1 MTRVPRIISDTL
13 PDQRR
18 AGATSATTTARGPL
32 AAALPTPG
40 DPSMTAA
47 TMIRLAACALTAV
60 SALAAQAQLKIGVIT
75 SATGPTA
82 AVGIPQKN
90 SAALLPRRI
99 GTVDVEYTVLDDQS
113 DSTQTVTLV
122 KKLLVEQKVDA
133 IIGPSGSPN
142 SMAALQFIAE
152 AKTPML
158 APVGTTAVV
167 LPMDDQKRWVFKTTQ
182 NDGLICEA
190 LVAHMVK
197 HGVKTVGFIG
207 FGDAYGESWFR
218 VFAPMIEKAGIKLVV
233 NERFQRTDQSVIGQA
248 TKIAAAN
255 PDAVLIGAAGGPT
268 VLPHTT
274 LVERGYKGQIYQTH
288 GAATP
293 DFVRLGGKAVDG
305 AVMAASL
312 MLVLDQVPDSNP
324 AKKTATDY
332 IAAYEKLYGSKPATF
347 GANVF
352 DAGLLLQR
360 AVPEAL
366 KKGKPGTEEFRAAL
380 RDALEG
386 TRELV
391 GTQGVYNMSAQ
402 DHAGFDRRGR
412 ELMQLRE
419 GRWQL
424 IPE

>member
-1 MTRVPRIISDTL
+1 MTNLRIAAL
-13 PDQRR
+13 LL
-18 AGATSATTTARGPL
+18 L
-32 AAALPTPG
+32 AALT
-40 DPSMTAA
+40 S
-47 TMIRLAACALTAV
+47 LAAPL
-60 SALAAQAQLKIGVIT
+60 AQAQLKIGVIA

-90 SAALLPRRI
+90 TAALLPKKI
-99 GTVDVEYTVLDDQS
+99 AGLDVEYTVLDDAS
-113 DSTQTVTLV
+113 DSSQTVALV
-122 KKLLVEQKVDA
+122 KKLLTENVDA

-142 SMAALQFIAE
+142 SMAALQFVAD

-167 LPMDDQKRWVFKTTQ
+167 LPMTDQKRWVFKTTQ
-182 NDGLICEA
+182 NDSLICEA

-197 HGVKTVGFIG
+197 KGVKTVGYIG
-207 FGDAYGESWFR
+207 FNDAYGESWYG
-218 VFAPMIEKAGIKLVV
+218 VFVQMIDKAGIKLVA
-233 NERFQRTDQSVIGQA
+233 NERFQRSDQSVIGQA
-248 TKIAAAN
+248 TKIIAAN

-293 DFVRLGGKAVDG
+293 DFVRLGGKSVDG

-312 MLVLDQVPDSNP
+312 MLVLDQIADTNP
-324 AKKTATDY
+324 AKKQALEY
-332 IAAYEKLYGSKPATF
+332 IAAYEKLYGVKPATF

-360 AVPEAL
+360 AVPDAL
-366 KKGKPGTEEFRAAL
+366 KKASKPGTPEFRAAL
-380 RDALEG
+380 RDALESVK
-386 TRELV
+386 ELV
-391 GTQGVYNMSAQ
+391 GTQGVYTMTPQ
-402 DHAGFDRRGR
+402 DHSGFDRRGR
-412 ELMQLRE
+412 ELMTLRD
-419 GRWQL
+419 GKWQL

>member
-1 MTRVPRIISDTL
+1 MKLRFRCAVL
-13 PDQRR
+13 FL
-18 AGATSATTTARGPL
+18 AGFV
-32 AAALPTPG
+32 
-40 DPSMTAA
+40 SMVAS
-47 TMIRLAACALTAV
+47 L
-60 SALAAQAQLKIGVIT
+60 AQAQVKVGVIA

-90 SAALLPRRI
+90 TAALLPRKI
-99 GTVDVEYTVLDDQS
+99 GGLDVEYFVYDDAS
-113 DSTQTVTLV
+113 ESSQTVALV
-122 KKLLVEQKVDA
+122 KKLLTENVDV

-142 SMAALQFIAE
+142 SMAALQFIAD

-167 LPMDDQKRWVFKTTQ
+167 LPMTDQKRWVFKTTQ

-197 HGVKTVGFIG
+197 HGVKTVGYIG
-207 FGDAYGESWFR
+207 FNDAYGESWYG
-218 VFAPMIEKAGIKLVV
+218 VFVPMIEKAGIKLIV

-248 TKIAAAN
+248 TKIVAAN

-312 MLVLDQVPDSNP
+312 MLVLDQEPDSNA
-324 AKKTATDY
+324 AKKQAQEY
-332 IAAYEKLYGSKPATF
+332 IAAYERMFGSKPATF

-366 KKGKPGTEEFRAAL
+366 IKGKPGTPEFRIAL
-380 RDALEG
+380 RDALESIK
-386 TRELV
+386 ELV
-391 GTQGVYNMSAQ
+391 GTQGVYSMTPQ
-402 DHAGFDRRGR
+402 DHSGFDKRGR
-412 ELMQLRE
+412 ELMVLRE
-419 GRWQL
+419 GKWRL
-424 IPE
+424 VPE

>member
-1 MTRVPRIISDTL
+1 MNPRSPIAAL
-13 PDQRR
+13 LL
-18 AGATSATTTARGPL
+18 AALTSLAAPL
-32 AAALPTPG
+32 AH
-40 DPSMTAA
+40 
-47 TMIRLAACALTAV
+47 
-60 SALAAQAQLKIGVIT
+60 AQLKIGVIA

-90 SAALLPRRI
+90 SAALLPKKI
-99 GTVDVEYTVLDDQS
+99 GGLDVEYTVLDDAS
-113 DSTQTVTLV
+113 DSSQTVALV
-122 KKLLVEQKVDA
+122 KKLLTDNVDA

-142 SMAALQFIAE
+142 SMAALQFVAE

-167 LPMDDQKRWVFKTTQ
+167 VPMTDQKRWVFKTTQ
-182 NDGLICEA
+182 NDSLICEA

-197 HGVKTVGFIG
+197 HGVKTVGFLG
-207 FGDAYGESWFR
+207 FNDAYGESWFG
-218 VFAPMIEKAGIKLVV
+218 VFVPMIEKAGIKLVA

-248 TKIAAAN
+248 TKIVAAN

-293 DFVRLGGKAVDG
+293 DFVRLGGRSVDG

-312 MLVLDQVPDSNP
+312 MLVLDQVPDTNP
-324 AKKTATDY
+324 AKKQALEY
-332 IAAYEKLYGSKPATF
+332 IAAYEKMYGTKPATF

-366 KKGKPGTEEFRAAL
+366 KKAKPGTPEFRSAL
-380 RDALEG
+380 RDALE
-386 TRELV
+386 TIKDLV
-391 GTQGVYNMSAQ
+391 GTQGVYTMTPQ
-402 DHAGFDRRGR
+402 DHSGFDRRGR
-412 ELMQLRE
+412 ELMALRD
-419 GRWQL
+419 GKWQL

>member
-1 MTRVPRIISDTL
+1 MRIDL
-13 PDQRR
+13 L
-18 AGATSATTTARGPL
+18 ARLVTL
-32 AAALPTPG
+32 AAA
-40 DPSMTAA
+40 
-47 TMIRLAACALTAV
+47 ALIAV
-60 SALAAQAQLKIGVIT
+60 AAQAQMKVGVIT

-99 GTVDVEYTVLDDQS
+99 GNIEIEYTLLDDAS
-113 DSTQTVTLV
+113 DSTQTVTLI

-142 SMAALQFIAE
+142 AMAALQFISE

-190 LVAHMVK
+190 LVAHMVRQ
-197 HGVKTVGFIG
+197 GIKTVGFIG

-218 VFAPMIEKAGIKLVV
+218 VFVPMIDKAGIRLVA

-248 TKIAAAN
+248 TKIIAAN
-255 PDAVLIGAAGGPT
+255 PDAVLVGAAGGPT

-274 LVERGYKGQIYQTH
+274 LVERGYKGAIYQTH

-293 DFVRLGGKAVDG
+293 DFVRLGGKAVEG

-312 MLVLDQVPDSNP
+312 MLVLDQVPESNP

-332 IAAYEKLYGSKPATF
+332 IVAYEKMYGTKPATF

-360 AVPEAL
+360 AVPEAAR
-366 KKGKPGTEEFRAAL
+366 KAKPGTEEFRVAL
-380 RDALEG
+380 RDALESI
-386 TRELV
+386 RDLV
-391 GTQGVYNMSAQ
+391 GTQGVYNMSPQ
-402 DHAGFDRRGR
+402 DHAGFDKRGR
-412 ELMQLRE
+412 ELMTLKN
-419 GRWQL
+419 GAWQL

>member
-1 MTRVPRIISDTL
+1 MTQHL
-13 PDQRR
+13 PV
-18 AGATSATTTARGPL
+18 
-32 AAALPTPG
+32 
-40 DPSMTAA
+40 
-47 TMIRLAACALTAV
+47 RLATLLFA
-60 SALAAQAQLKIGVIT
+60 ALAALGAQAQVKIGVIA

-90 SAALLPRRI
+90 SAALLPKKI
-99 GTVDVEYTVLDDQS
+99 GNLDVEYTVLDDAS
-113 DSTQTVTLV
+113 DSTQTVVLL

-133 IIGPSGSPN
+133 VIGPSGSPN
-142 SMAALQFIAE
+142 AMAALQFISE

-167 LPMDDQKRWVFKTTQ
+167 IPMDDQKRWVFKTTQ
-182 NDGLICEA
+182 NDSLICEA

-197 HGVKTVGFIG
+197 KGVKTVGFIG
-207 FGDAYGESWFR
+207 FGDAYGESWYR
-218 VFAPMIEKAGIKLVV
+218 VFVPMIEKAGIKLTA

-305 AVMAASL
+305 TVMAASL
-312 MLVLDQVPDSNP
+312 MLVLGEIADSNP
-324 AKKTATDY
+324 SKKVALEY
-332 IAAYEKLYGSKPATF
+332 IGAYEKLYGSKPATF
-347 GANVF
+347 GANVY

-366 KKGKPGTEEFRAAL
+366 KKAQPGTEAFRVAL

-386 TRELV
+386 TRELI
-391 GTQGVYNMSAQ
+391 GTQGVYNMSVA
-402 DHAGFDRRGR
+402 DHSGFDKRGR
-412 ELMQLRE
+412 ELMQLTNGSWR
-419 GRWQL
+419 L

>member
-1 MTRVPRIISDTL
+1 MKLQLSARLATL
-13 PDQRR
+13 
-18 AGATSATTTARGPL
+18 AL
-32 AAALPTPG
+32 AA
-40 DPSMTAA
+40 
-47 TMIRLAACALTAV
+47 LAAF
-60 SALAAQAQLKIGVIT
+60 AAQAQMKVGVIA

-90 SAALLPRRI
+90 SAALLPKKI
-99 GTVDVEYTVLDDQS
+99 AGIDIEYTVLDDAS
-113 DSTQTVTLV
+113 DSTQTVALI
-122 KKLLVEQKVDA
+122 KKLLIDKVDA

-167 LPMDDQKRWVFKTTQ
+167 LPMDEQKRWVFKTTQ
-182 NDGLICEA
+182 NDDLICQA

-197 HGVKTVGFIG
+197 KGVKTVGYIG
-207 FGDAYGESWFR
+207 FGDAYGESWFK
-218 VFAPMIEKAGIKLVV
+218 VFTAMIDRAGIKLTA

-248 TKIAAAN
+248 TKIVAAN
-255 PDAVLIGAAGGPT
+255 PDAVLVGAAGGPT
-268 VLPHTT
+268 VLPHRT

-293 DFVRLGGKAVDG
+293 DFVRLGGRDVDG

-312 MLVLDQVPDSNP
+312 MLVLDQVADSNP
-324 AKKTATDY
+324 AKKTALEY
-332 IAAYEKLYGSKPATF
+332 MAAYEKLYGTKPATF

-360 AVPEAL
+360 AVPQAL
-366 KKGKPGTEEFRAAL
+366 QRGQPGTEAFRVAL

-391 GTQGVYNMSAQ
+391 GTQGVYNMSAA
-402 DHAGFDRRGR
+402 DHSGFDRRGR
-412 ELMQLRE
+412 ELMQLTGGVWR
-419 GRWQL
+419 L